1 LIRKIIQ
8 LIEPKEFKKFLLLI
22 FLFILL
28 GFVEVVG
35 VGSIIPFLNSL
46 SYSDIEE
53 SDRLTQFLYAF
64 FNPKDYKE
72 FLLITG
78 SLVIFLLI
86 TSNFLRAYVL
96 WFTSY
101 FVWNNQ
107 ATMSVNLLG
116 NILNKPYANFLLE
129 NSAEYSKDVLAETQ
143 NFISG
148 LLLPLLTIISQS
160 VICFAIILA
169 LGIYDLK
176 ASLIAISSIV
186 SIFGIFFLIINKPIQ
201 REGASRFKSTN
212 ARFKVVDESL
222 SSIKLLKLLN
232 KEDYFVSLLKKP
244 SYDFASAM
252 AFQTFTKSLPRYVF
266 EVVAFGGVI
275 LIALVNLFYGKNIND
290 VITLVGLF
298 AFAGYRLL
306 PSMSQLYEAFNNL
319 TFNNVVLE
327 RLHEQS
333 LSEEEKLDDK
343 RILELAN
350 EEPEYLFNNVSFSYD
365 NASSKV
371 LKNINL
377 TLKGPSYI
385 AIVGTT
391 GSGKSTILDILLGL
405 LEPTEGEVKLNGKN
419 IQNYRK
425 GELASLVGYVPQEIY
440 LIDDTIKS
448 NIAFGIDDGDVDFE
462 RLENAAKLANIHDFI
477 IDNFENGY
485 LSVVGERGTKLSG
498 GQVQRIGIARALYN
512 KPKVVILDEGTSN
525 LDQITESEVIE
536 NLINNPDTNLLITVA
551 HRLKT
556 ITKCDEI
563 IILNNGSIQDIG
575 TYDKLRKNSKLFK
588 GMLEI

>member
-1 LIRKIIQ
+1 
-8 LIEPKEFKKFLLLI
+8 
-22 FLFILL
+22 
-28 GFVEVVG
+28 
-35 VGSIIPFLNSL
+35 
-46 SYSDIEE
+46 
-53 SDRLTQFLYAF
+53 
-64 FNPKDYKE
+64 
-72 FLLITG
+72 
-78 SLVIFLLI
+78 
-86 TSNFLRAYVL
+86 
-96 WFTSY
+96 
-101 FVWNNQ
+101 
-107 ATMSVNLLG
+107 M
-116 NILNKPYANFLLE
+116 
-129 NSAEYSKDVLAETQ
+129 
-143 NFISG
+143 
-148 LLLPLLTIISQS
+148 
-160 VICFAIILA
+160 
-169 LGIYDLK
+169 
-176 ASLIAISSIV
+176 
-186 SIFGIFFLIINKPIQ
+186 
-201 REGASRFKSTN
+201 
-212 ARFKVVDESL
+212 
-222 SSIKLLKLLN
+222 
-232 KEDYFVSLLKKP
+232 
-244 SYDFASAM
+244 
-252 AFQTFTKSLPRYVF
+252 
-266 EVVAFGGVI
+266 
-275 LIALVNLFYGKNIND
+275 
-290 VITLVGLF
+290 
-298 AFAGYRLL
+298 
-306 PSMSQLYEAFNNL
+306 
-319 TFNNVVLE
+319 
-327 RLHEQS
+327 
-333 LSEEEKLDDK
+333 
-343 RILELAN
+343 
-350 EEPEYLFNNVSFSYD
+350 
-365 NASSKV
+365 
-371 LKNINL
+371 NL